1 MSEIKDFIEKTMNFG
16 LGIAAW
22 SREKIE
28 ALVEE
33 MVQKGEI
40 AGKDARKFA
49 ADLIKKGEDQRIE
62 LRKLVQDEI
71 TAVLDKMDL
80 VRKQDVR
87 EQIAAALRDAGL
99 VSESADT
106 DSPQDAG

>member
-40 AGKDARKFA
+40 AGKDARQLA
-49 ADLIKKGEDQRIE
+49 ADMLKKGEDQRVE
-62 LRKLVQDEI
+62 LKKLIQDEVA
-71 TAVLDKMDL
+71 AVLDKMDL

-87 EQIAAALRDAGL
+87 EQIAAALREAGL
-99 VSESADT
+99 GSASADT
-106 DSPQDAG
+106 DNPENAD